1 MFFFRHQA
9 LARLLSAV
17 GYTHSR
23 NFSLET
29 AYNSL
34 RLHFEISRLINGIPA
49 TIDISWILISK
60 DCIKS
65 VLDS

>member
-34 RLHFEISRLINGIPA
+34 RLHFEIPRLI
-49 TIDISWILISK
+49 DIFLGFLLAK
-60 DCIKS
+60 T
-65 VLDS
+65 VLNQY